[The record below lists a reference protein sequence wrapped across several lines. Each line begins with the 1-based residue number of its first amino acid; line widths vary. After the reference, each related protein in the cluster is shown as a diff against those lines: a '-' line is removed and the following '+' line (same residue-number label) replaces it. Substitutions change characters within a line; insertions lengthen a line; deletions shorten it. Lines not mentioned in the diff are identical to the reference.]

1 MDWPIKVVLAHS
13 EHGVEAVTL
22 KGGRPVF
29 SLPLPR
35 GGVYVDVNGDSVI
48 DHLSVVEKR
57 GRPTRTTVIESDGT
71 YFAAEAIE
79 LAANH
84 LAGLLADQPAGFT
97 VAEARD
103 LFGTT
108 RKFVLPLLAHL
119 DRTGVTR
126 RRDDLRIAGPRLP
139 GAAD

>member
-57 GRPTRTTVIESDGT
+57 GRPTRTTVIESDGNGGGT
-71 YFAAEAIE
+71 VRTEPINDNSKE
-79 LAANH
+79 TGLLPVDHLHGLAAH
-84 LAGLLADQPAGFT
+84 GL
-97 VAEARD
+97 
-103 LFGTT
+103 
-108 RKFVLPLLAHL
+108 HS
-119 DRTGVTR
+119 
-126 RRDDLRIAGPRLP
+126 LRAVRHSFIHSFIHRLIH
-139 GAAD
+139 